1 MHLKLPDLKIE
12 TLNIERNCS
21 TKILGAMLDEHIS
34 WRGHIRTTESKIL
47 KKFGLLNR
55 ARQVLTEA
63 SLKTIYFPYI
73 HSCLSYANIAWT
85 ITNATKL
92 NKIHLLQKRSHNCV
106 QQRLSVTQDHY
117 YENAMP

>member
-21 TKILGAMLDEHIS
+21 TK
-34 WRGHIRTTESKIL
+34 TESKIL